1 MYISAWY
8 QWCLLWYWKP
18 IPGCDQCALQ
28 SGKTRKGK
36 ETTVWWFIAQD
47 PLPKLPRSKCCHSVG
62 PQQSMNPKWNRKEM
76 GVGPKM
82 SRFYLNTPNQTL
94 WLDHSI
100 QVVPFKIVICFPFVR
115 TSTRKSLVLWWWRNI
130 TVQGSP
136 WLASRDFYPFHLT
149 QLIATTC
156 ICSIKSG
163 AHTHTHIYT
172 YIYIHTYLHTYIY
185 IHIYIF
191 TIDTHIW
198 SSQAFGWY
206 LHFFSSI
213 LERIGVVAPPTA
225 ELRAAAQHGQISV
238 EAGS

>member
-1 MYISAWY
+1 MDQDFLAWLPADVGSRALEVWHSGLQMRDESSEPTETSLKSIYLWETLWIPQISATKMHMYISAWY

-136 WLASRDFYPFHLT
+136 WLASREFYHFHLT
-149 QLIATTC
+149 HLIATTC
-156 ICSIKSG
+156 ICSIKYG
-163 AHTHTHIYT
+163 AHTHTHIYI
-172 YIYIHTYLHTYIY
+172 YIYYRHTYL
-185 IHIYIF
+185 
-191 TIDTHIW
+191 
-198 SSQAFGWY
+198 
-206 LHFFSSI
+206 
-213 LERIGVVAPPTA
+213 E
-225 ELRAAAQHGQISV
+225 
-238 EAGS
+238 